1 MRDLIGTMIER
12 LAAYKQSEVMS
23 WAAPVPSF
31 GNLARSSIATLGIN
45 PSNREFVDEAG
56 NELTQ
61 HERRFHTLRSLKL
74 KKWGKAGPKETELIL
89 DSCDEYFFRNPYNG
103 WFKKL
108 DAIISTTGFS
118 YYDRF
123 FPACHI
129 DLVPF
134 ATELKWGTLP
144 SNQRKALLL
153 DNADLLK
160 KLIQGSSLQ
169 YLILN
174 GQSVVSEFEV
184 ASGLHLKAETVEGW
198 QLPRSTGQGVPG
210 IGYTGICHSIA
221 GKSLSRP
228 ITILGFNH
236 NIQSSFGVTTSVV
249 RNIAKW
255 VGSKVATERCQAA

>member
-1 MRDLIGTMIER
+1 MRDLIETMIER
-12 LAAYKQSEVMS
+12 LAAYKRSEVIS
-23 WAAPVPSF
+23 WAAPVPCF
-31 GNLARSSIATLGIN
+31 GNLSRSSIATLGIN

-56 NELTQ
+56 KELTDL
-61 HERRFHTLRSLKL
+61 ERRFHTLNSLEL
-74 KKWGKAGPKETELIL
+74 KKWVHAGKKEAELIL
-89 DSCDEYFFRNPYNG
+89 ESCDEYFFRNPYNG

-108 DAIISTTGFS
+108 DAIISGTGFS

-129 DLVPF
+129 DLLPF
-134 ATELKWGTLP
+134 ATESKWGTLP
-144 SNQRKALLL
+144 VSQRKALLQ

-160 KLIQGSSLQ
+160 KLIQGSNLQ

-184 ASGLHLKAETVEGW
+184 AAGISLAAERVEGW
-198 QLPRSTGQGVPG
+198 QLPRSTGQGVSG
-210 IGYTGICHSIA
+210 IAYTGVCRSIA
-221 GKSLSRP
+221 GRSLSKP

-255 VGSKVATERCQAA
+255 VGSKVVMERCEAA

>member
-1 MRDLIGTMIER
+1 MKDLIGTMIER

-56 NELTQ
+56 KELTLD
-61 HERRFHTLRSLKL
+61 ERRFHTLHSLKIR
-74 KKWGKAGPKETELIL
+74 KWEKAGHKETDLIL
-89 DSCDEYFFRNPYNG
+89 DSCNEYFFRNPYNG

-108 DAIISTTGFS
+108 DAIISSTGFS

-134 ATELKWGTLP
+134 ATEQKWGTLP
-144 SNQRKALLL
+144 ATQRKALLL
-153 DNADLLK
+153 NNADLLK
-160 KLIQGSSLQ
+160 RLIQESNLQ

-174 GQSVVSEFEV
+174 GQSVVSEFEI
-184 ASGLHLKAETVEGW
+184 ASGLCLEAELVEGW
-198 QLPRSTGQGVPG
+198 QLPRATGQGVPG
-210 IGYTGICHSIA
+210 IAYTGICHTIA
-221 GKSLSRP
+221 GKSLSKP

-236 NIQSSFGVTTSVV
+236 NIQSSFGVTTAVM

-255 VGSKVATERCQAA
+255 VGSRVAMERCQAA